1 MTQKYHNSSTEP
13 VGSGVVVETLL
24 TIKRL
29 ALSWHPNWW
38 CVGTVCLGVCSLA
51 LLMDFLMLQN
61 TYDLAKDVMWRQQT
75 VIIDTQNAIIKQQ
88 SQMIEQLTG
97 GTPPVPA
104 QSKPQPVY

>member
-1 MTQKYHNSSTEP
+1 MLE
-13 VGSGVVVETLL
+13 L
-24 TIKRL
+24 KRL
-29 ALSWHPNWW
+29 SMSWHPNWW
-38 CVGTVCLGVCSLA
+38 CVGMVCLGVCTLA

-75 VIIDTQNAIIKQQ
+75 EIIDTQNAIIKQQ

-97 GTPPVPA
+97 GTPSMPA